1 MFISCSS
8 SNPDGVVIIS
18 VILEH
23 AHLLG
28 KQIWCRYPSDV
39 LTFGIRWVCAT
50 LGFNLDVN
58 VILYGG
64 VFCALLLQLS
74 K

>member
-1 MFISCSS
+1 MIITCSCLRNMFISCSS

-39 LTFGIRWVCAT
+39 LTFGIR
-50 LGFNLDVN
+50 
-58 VILYGG
+58 
-64 VFCALLLQLS
+64 
-74 K
+74 